1 MYVYTYLVKRKV
13 EKFIPNTIVIKNPVP
28 DELVK
33 TTELKSQ
40 KNLFLN
46 KITNQNIVF
55 PRIGAFEIYIYNIL
69 ISSKLM
75 TTNWPNHYKI
85 IQTITKII
93 DDKKHNNPLERYS
106 VYNQNQEG
114 LKISKIK
121 ITGKNSNSLWKIK
134 LL

>member
-28 DELVK
+28 DELIK

-114 LKISKIK
+114 L
-121 ITGKNSNSLWKIK
+121 NLQ
-134 LL
+134 